1 MRQHE
6 YFLFTKILG
15 RIRMLEIRNEKL
27 IIDGYVI
34 GDEERILSIFEKA
47 NKYDEIV
54 KSDFLKGGQQC

>member
-34 GDEERILSIFEKA
+34 GDEERLLSIFEKA
-47 NKYDEIV
+47 NKYDE
-54 KSDFLKGGQQC
+54 LKAETNFKKEASQ